1 MTPQHRWWDVG
12 VCRPGLLDHLR
23 SGRDCLFLLMIG
35 CTGETRRRFEL
46 VDGSAQ
52 DLVHEA
58 AHVIG
63 RENETALLVDE
74 VAPLECVVPDIS
86 ERVLQQ
92 PRERCR

>member
-12 VCRPGLLDHLR
+12 VCRPGLLDHMR
-23 SGRDCLFLLMIG
+23 RGRDRLFLLMIG
-35 CTGETRRRFEL
+35 CAGETRCGFKL
-46 VDGSAQ
+46 VDGAAQ

-74 VAPLECVVPDIS
+74 VAPPESVVPDIS